1 LNAGASGPLVRV
13 DPRVKLL
20 WLLATLVGGLVFA
33 DVPSLAALLLSIVVV
48 AAAGGVLGE
57 TARRVQGL
65 VTIIAVVGLIFGIT
79 VPGAP
84 LFGVS
89 LFGLFVAISR
99 DGLLLGLVSALRMCI
114 FAAPLV
120 VMVISTTN
128 SDMIQG
134 LMALRLPLDYALMI
148 VLALNLV
155 PLYVAEMERITD
167 AQKARGHALVEQ
179 GIVGRLR
186 GLVPIFVPLTLN
198 AVDRAD
204 TIGKVLEMRGVS
216 RRQLRPEFEPLGR
229 ESWLLLAATVGLFAL
244 ALAAVVG
251 PRLG

>member
-1 LNAGASGPLVRV
+1 VSAASGPLVRV

-20 WLLATLVGGLVFA
+20 WM
-33 DVPSLAALLLSIVVV
+33 LAALLCGLLFSDLPTLTAVLLSIVAV
-48 AAAGGVLGE
+48 AAVGGVLAE
-57 TARRVQGL
+57 TARRMRGL
-65 VTIIAVVGLIFGIT
+65 VTIIVVIGLIFGIT
-79 VPGAP
+79 VPGTP
-84 LFGVS
+84 LVAVD
-89 LFGLFVAISR
+89 LFGLSVAISR

-134 LMALRLPLDYALMI
+134 LMALRLPMDYALMI
-148 VLALNLV
+148 VLALNLI

-179 GIVGRLR
+179 GVVGRLR

-204 TIGKVLEMRGVS
+204 TIGKVLEMRGIS

-229 ESWLLLAATVGLFAL
+229 ESWLLLAATVGLFAA
-244 ALAAVVG
+244 ALGAVAGAAL
-251 PRLG
+251 P

>member
-1 LNAGASGPLVRV
+1 MSAAAGGPLVRV

-20 WLLATLVGGLVFA
+20 WMLAALACGLVFS
-33 DVPSLAALLLSIVVV
+33 DVLALAAVLLSIVVV
-48 AAAGGVLGE
+48 AVVGGVLGE
-57 TARRVQGL
+57 TARRMRGL
-65 VTIIAVVGLIFGIT
+65 VTIIAVIGLIFGVT

-84 LFGVS
+84 LVGAS
-89 LFGLFVAISR
+89 LFGVFVAISR

-120 VMVISTTN
+120 VIVISTTN
-128 SDMIQG
+128 ADMIQG
-134 LMALRLPLDYALMI
+134 LMALRLPMEYALMI
-148 VLALNLV
+148 VLALNLI

-179 GIVGRLR
+179 GVVGRLR

-204 TIGKVLEMRGVS
+204 TIGKVLEMRGIS

-229 ESWLLLAATVGLFAL
+229 ESWLLLAAAAVLFAA
-244 ALAAVVG
+244 ALAAAAG
-251 PRLG
+251 IS

>member
-1 LNAGASGPLVRV
+1 VSAAAGGPLVRV

-20 WLLATLVGGLVFA
+20 WMLAALACGLVFSA
-33 DVPSLAALLLSIVVV
+33 VLALAAVLLSIVVV
-48 AAAGGVLGE
+48 AVVGGVLGE
-57 TARRVQGL
+57 TARRMRGL
-65 VTIIAVVGLIFGIT
+65 VTIIAVIGLIFGVT

-84 LFGVS
+84 LVGAS
-89 LFGLFVAISR
+89 LFGVFVAISR

-120 VMVISTTN
+120 VIVISTTN
-128 SDMIQG
+128 ADMIQG
-134 LMALRLPLDYALMI
+134 LMALRLPMEYALMI
-148 VLALNLV
+148 VLALNLI

-179 GIVGRLR
+179 GVVGRLR

-204 TIGKVLEMRGVS
+204 TIGKVLEMRGIS

-229 ESWLLLAATVGLFAL
+229 ESWLLLAAAAVLFAA
-244 ALAAVVG
+244 ALAAAAG
-251 PRLG
+251 IS